1 MDFIGKYP
9 LPFYLA
15 YGDGEAEKSF
25 WTTPTGKEEALLDYE
40 YLQKVHPSC
49 LSRYREKVK
58 EVLDR
63 LDYEGSM
70 IYDEYPDRFGIRN
83 LAKTIGAL
91 FDKDTEQDRQPLN
104 TEDLIQVL
112 LCDEIYRRR
121 LETKKKGQL
130 WNLDRN
136 YKAL

>member
-1 MDFIGKYP
+1 MDFMNKYP

-15 YGDGEAEKSF
+15 YGNGEAEKSF
-25 WTTPTGKEEALLDYE
+25 WTTQTGKEEALLDYE
-40 YLQKVHPSC
+40 YLQTVHPSC
-49 LSRYREKVK
+49 LSRYREKIK
-58 EVLDR
+58 EVIDR

-83 LAKTIGAL
+83 LAKTIVTL
-91 FDKDTEQDRQPLN
+91 LDKETDEESQPLS

-121 LETKKKGQL
+121 LEIKKKGLL

>member
-1 MDFIGKYP
+1 MDFISKYP

-25 WTTPTGKEEALLDYE
+25 WTTSTGKEEALLDYE

-49 LSRYREKVK
+49 LRRYREKVK
-58 EVLDR
+58 EVLDQ

-91 FDKDTEQDRQPLN
+91 FDKETEQDRQPLN